1 MFDDEVSFDG
11 IELPANE
18 LIKALEGSKKNLRS
32 LQNELK
38 NRLKYV
44 AQDFFVWRRN
54 DRQLHRLWR
63 RGGIKND

>member
-44 AQDFFVWRRN
+44 AQDFFV
-54 DRQLHRLWR
+54 
-63 RGGIKND
+63 